1 MFKLKPVYWPPLRG
15 WGATATRMLIALI
28 GQKKATFGKDK
39 AAFWVWNQTC
49 GSVTC
54 MWAPSPWQED
64 SHMAEGTRTPGS
76 ADCTH
81 PYSWCTNAWQ
91 KVEVLGVM
99 EQLMWRCC
107 KAGCHAECFGQ
118 MDKPVRGSALS
129 SWVNMEV
136 WNRTEASCCCCVCVG
151 EKTRVQIEVY
161 WCWHPGILGL
171 LTERSGGLIYC
182 RPTGRWGCIISLMC
196 LLTNLGFHVRNTTTD
211 RKTMQ
216 TEESERNL
224 SKWMCLSVCS
234 LCVPSEDTVCSPAL
248 THSVWGDLRL
258 NQQCVWPSLYK
269 NYTQHG
275 SACLVCSPLVMPSC
289 SWSTAVIYTPKHTHT
304 HMPVCT
310 QSGGTGW
317 VMQRAVEFHRCLTDA
332 VLRAPEAWGAEL
344 SFTSTSVAV
353 STGCAQANYISGKA
367 AQGKETQLSAEW
379 LKTTGGRRR
388 RCCPLLMEVRSNR
401 KGTENF
407 ILCSNNWHPASVTY
421 GISRI
426 KV

>member
-1 MFKLKPVYWPPLRG
+1 
-15 WGATATRMLIALI
+15 
-28 GQKKATFGKDK
+28 
-39 AAFWVWNQTC
+39 
-49 GSVTC
+49 
-54 MWAPSPWQED
+54 
-64 SHMAEGTRTPGS
+64 
-76 ADCTH
+76 
-81 PYSWCTNAWQ
+81 
-91 KVEVLGVM
+91 
-99 EQLMWRCC
+99 
-107 KAGCHAECFGQ
+107 
-118 MDKPVRGSALS
+118 
-129 SWVNMEV
+129 
-136 WNRTEASCCCCVCVG
+136 
-151 EKTRVQIEVY
+151 
-161 WCWHPGILGL
+161 
-171 LTERSGGLIYC
+171 
-182 RPTGRWGCIISLMC
+182 
-196 LLTNLGFHVRNTTTD
+196 
-211 RKTMQ
+211 
-216 TEESERNL
+216 
-224 SKWMCLSVCS
+224 MCLSVCS

-310 QSGGTGW
+310 QEWRNRMSNAASGG
-317 VMQRAVEFHRCLTDA
+317 VSPLSNLCRAEG
-332 VLRAPEAWGAEL
+332 PKAWGAEL

-353 STGCAQANYISGKA
+353 STGCAQANYSSGKA